1 MVKYLL
7 LILVSFC
14 TFTALAQSTISEPAK
29 APVSTR
35 QDTALTK
42 QDTASTKQDTAL
54 GKIPVPATLIPKK
67 VAYPSYQSILASNAF
82 FKFQSSTKSY
92 LPKSRPAQNGKEA
105 LFYVLAG
112 LLLYLGIL
120 RGFFGRYLQNLV
132 KVFFRASLK
141 QRQMREQLLQSP
153 LPSLLLNFFFITV
166 CALFIALL
174 TEYYHILPVYQFWEI
189 FGFAWVAVLVIY
201 LLKFLTLKFVGWVF
215 QLSAATDTYIFIIFL
230 VNKLLSIGLLPLL
243 VVIAF
248 GHEPYLMIWIT
259 LAFVLVAATFCYRY
273 FSAFA
278 PIRKEIKLSQL
289 HFLLYLCAFEIV
301 PLLLIYK
308 VLANILERSV

>member
-1 MVKYLL
+1 MTKFLL
-7 LILVSFC
+7 LIWISIG
-14 TFTALAQSTISEPAK
+14 TFTAMAQSTVPVPSVAPAAAK
-29 APVSTR
+29 R
-35 QDTALTK
+35 DTAIAKLP
-42 QDTASTKQDTAL
+42 A
-54 GKIPVPATLIPKK
+54 PATFVSKQ
-67 VAYPSYQSILASNAF
+67 VEYPSYQRILASNAF
-82 FKFQSSTKSY
+82 YKFQSNQKSY

-174 TEYYHILPVYQFWEI
+174 SAYYHILPTYPFWEI
-189 FGFAWVAVLVIY
+189 FGFAWAAVLVIY
-201 LLKFLTLKFVGWVF
+201 LFKYLTLKFVGWVF

-230 VNKLLSIGLLPLL
+230 VNKLMSIGLLPLL

-248 GHEPYLMIWIT
+248 GKEPYLLIWIT
-259 LAFVLVAATFCYRY
+259 LAFVLVAGTFLYRY

-278 PIRKEIKLSQL
+278 PIRKEIKLNQL